1 MRCVTPA
8 KDAPAPLDARRPER
22 TDGRPAPEL
31 RATATAPVSASHD
44 ALGGSPLDPRLTFAS
59 FVIGRSNTLAHAA
72 ARQVAEGRRGDR
84 VMFNPLYIHAGVG
97 LGKTHLL
104 QAVTWAGNSGSERK
118 VLYLTAE
125 KFMYGFVAALKT
137 QTALAF
143 KEALRGID
151 VLVIDDLQFL
161 QGKSTQAEFCHTLN
175 ALIDAGRQVVI
186 AADRPPSD
194 LESLDD
200 RVRSRLAGGLV
211 VEMGSL
217 GEELRLGILKSRVAA
232 ARAHHATFDVPAP
245 VLDYLARTITHN
257 GRDLEGAVN
266 RLLAHSKLN
275 AQPVTLEMAERE
287 VRDLIRPQEPKRIK
301 IEDIQRVVARQYNVS
316 RSDLLSSRRT
326 ANVVRPRQV
335 AMYLAKTL
343 TLRSLPEIGRRFGGR
358 DHTTVLHAVRK
369 IEALVAKDVA
379 LVRRGRSRSS
389 ASCRSNAR
397 TGSSPPCGTGWP
409 VAAAADRG
417 AAGHFCRKRGERPRR
432 FPCAG
437 GHPRHL
443 AVPPRVWSNPASIR
457 LFGFQMPRRCL
468 SGRPAFPSLGS
479 GGYCNE
485 GHGRT
490 RATAE
495 IAGPRPSR
503 GRAPQHHSDPRQRAV
518 PRRKRPAVAE
528 SHRPRPRGDR
538 NAGGGNRDRRLDHRA
553 GAHVLRH
560 RAQTA
565 RRLADRAGRRR
576 RPRGAGDPRRPLALH
591 AADPAGKRF
600 PGSRRRRHD
609 AFVHAGRR
617 RPEAAD
623 RPHAVR
629 DLDRRDALLPQ
640 RHLSA
645 RAGTRQG
652 RDPARGR
659 DRRPSA
665 GAGRSAVAEGRG
677 RHAGRDRAAQD
688 RRRSAAADR
697 GQ

>member
-1 MRCVTPA
+1 MTNSEQDRWSRVKGRLRSTVGEDVYSSWFARMDLEGIQQESVHLSVPTRFLKSWIQTHYSERVLSCWQAEMPEVHRVDLSVRSAMRAATHA
-8 KDAPAPLDARRPER
+8 KDASVADPRRAER
-22 TDGRPAPEL
+22 SDNKPAPEL
-31 RATATAPVSASHD
+31 RAVATAPVSANHD
-44 ALGGSPLDPRLTFAS
+44 ALGGSPLDPRLTFGS

-72 ARQVAEGRRGDR
+72 ARQVAEGRHGDP

-104 QAVTWAGNSGSERK
+104 QAITWAGNSGSERK

-125 KFMYGFVAALKT
+125 KFMYGFVAALRT

-211 VEMGSL
+211 VEMGTL
-217 GEELRLGILKSRVAA
+217 GEELRLGILRSRVAA
-232 ARAHHATFDVPAP
+232 ARAHHASFDVPEP

-257 GRDLEGAVN
+257 GRDLEGAIN

-369 IEALVAKDVA
+369 IESLVGRDVA
-379 LVRRGRSRSS
+379 LSEEVESL
-389 ASCRSNAR
+389 
-397 TGSSPPCGTGWP
+397 
-409 VAAAADRG
+409 
-417 AAGHFCRKRGERPRR
+417 KRQLQE
-432 FPCAG
+432 
-437 GHPRHL
+437 
-443 AVPPRVWSNPASIR
+443 
-457 LFGFQMPRRCL
+457 
-468 SGRPAFPSLGS
+468 
-479 GGYCNE
+479 
-485 GHGRT
+485 
-490 RATAE
+490 
-495 IAGPRPSR
+495 
-503 GRAPQHHSDPRQRAV
+503 
-518 PRRKRPAVAE
+518 
-528 SHRPRPRGDR
+528 
-538 NAGGGNRDRRLDHRA
+538 
-553 GAHVLRH
+553 
-560 RAQTA
+560 
-565 RRLADRAGRRR
+565 
-576 RPRGAGDPRRPLALH
+576 
-591 AADPAGKRF
+591 
-600 PGSRRRRHD
+600 
-609 AFVHAGRR
+609 
-617 RPEAAD
+617 
-623 RPHAVR
+623 
-629 DLDRRDALLPQ
+629 
-640 RHLSA
+640 
-645 RAGTRQG
+645 
-652 RDPARGR
+652 
-659 DRRPSA
+659 
-665 GAGRSAVAEGRG
+665 
-677 RHAGRDRAAQD
+677 
-688 RRRSAAADR
+688 
-697 GQ
+697 

>member
-1 MRCVTPA
+1 MAPHHATLSLKKSFQMMTTSEQDRWSRVKNRLRSNVGEDVYTSWFARMDLEGVQEESVRLSVPTRFLKSWIQAHYAERVLSCWQAEMPEVHRIDLTVRSAVRPVVQP
-8 KDAPAPLDARRPER
+8 KEAPAQVETRRA
-22 TDGRPAPEL
+22 PAPEL
-31 RATATAPVSASHD
+31 RSTATAPVSANHD

-72 ARQVAEGRRGDR
+72 ARQVAEGRRGDP

-104 QAVTWAGNSGSERK
+104 QAVTWAGNSGNERK

-217 GEELRLGILKSRVAA
+217 GEELRHGILKSRVAA
-232 ARAHHATFDVPAP
+232 ARAHHATFEVPEE
-245 VLDYLARTITHN
+245 VLTYLARAITHN
-257 GRDLEGAVN
+257 GRDLEGAIN

-275 AQPVTLEMAERE
+275 NRPVTLEMAEHE

-369 IEALVAKDVA
+369 IEALVSKDNTLSEEVES
-379 LVRRGRSRSS
+379 L
-389 ASCRSNAR
+389 
-397 TGSSPPCGTGWP
+397 
-409 VAAAADRG
+409 
-417 AAGHFCRKRGERPRR
+417 KRQLQE
-432 FPCAG
+432 
-437 GHPRHL
+437 
-443 AVPPRVWSNPASIR
+443 
-457 LFGFQMPRRCL
+457 
-468 SGRPAFPSLGS
+468 
-479 GGYCNE
+479 
-485 GHGRT
+485 
-490 RATAE
+490 
-495 IAGPRPSR
+495 
-503 GRAPQHHSDPRQRAV
+503 
-518 PRRKRPAVAE
+518 
-528 SHRPRPRGDR
+528 
-538 NAGGGNRDRRLDHRA
+538 
-553 GAHVLRH
+553 
-560 RAQTA
+560 
-565 RRLADRAGRRR
+565 
-576 RPRGAGDPRRPLALH
+576 
-591 AADPAGKRF
+591 
-600 PGSRRRRHD
+600 
-609 AFVHAGRR
+609 
-617 RPEAAD
+617 
-623 RPHAVR
+623 
-629 DLDRRDALLPQ
+629 
-640 RHLSA
+640 
-645 RAGTRQG
+645 
-652 RDPARGR
+652 
-659 DRRPSA
+659 
-665 GAGRSAVAEGRG
+665 
-677 RHAGRDRAAQD
+677 
-688 RRRSAAADR
+688 
-697 GQ
+697 

>member
-1 MRCVTPA
+1 MAASQAPYFIRKPSEKMTTTMTDTEQDRWARVKVRLRSSVGEDVYTSWFARMDLESVQRESVRLSVPTTFLRSWIQAHYAERVLLCCQAEMPEVHRIDLTVRTPA
-8 KDAPAPLDARRPER
+8 RCLTPIKDATAPLDTRRTE
-22 TDGRPAPEL
+22 RPAPEL
-31 RATATAPVSASHD
+31 RATAIAPVSASHD
-44 ALGGSPLDPRLTFAS
+44 ALGGSPLDPRLTFGS
-59 FVIGRSNTLAHAA
+59 FVVGRSNTLAHAA
-72 ARQVAEGRRGDR
+72 ARQVAEGRRGDS

-211 VEMGSL
+211 VEMSSL

-232 ARAHHATFDVPAP
+232 ARAHHASFDVPAP

-257 GRDLEGAVN
+257 GRDLEGAIN

-369 IEALVAKDVA
+369 IEALVARDVA
-379 LVRRGRSRSS
+379 LSEEVESL
-389 ASCRSNAR
+389 
-397 TGSSPPCGTGWP
+397 
-409 VAAAADRG
+409 
-417 AAGHFCRKRGERPRR
+417 KRQLQE
-432 FPCAG
+432 
-437 GHPRHL
+437 
-443 AVPPRVWSNPASIR
+443 
-457 LFGFQMPRRCL
+457 
-468 SGRPAFPSLGS
+468 
-479 GGYCNE
+479 
-485 GHGRT
+485 
-490 RATAE
+490 
-495 IAGPRPSR
+495 
-503 GRAPQHHSDPRQRAV
+503 
-518 PRRKRPAVAE
+518 
-528 SHRPRPRGDR
+528 
-538 NAGGGNRDRRLDHRA
+538 
-553 GAHVLRH
+553 
-560 RAQTA
+560 
-565 RRLADRAGRRR
+565 
-576 RPRGAGDPRRPLALH
+576 
-591 AADPAGKRF
+591 
-600 PGSRRRRHD
+600 
-609 AFVHAGRR
+609 
-617 RPEAAD
+617 
-623 RPHAVR
+623 
-629 DLDRRDALLPQ
+629 
-640 RHLSA
+640 
-645 RAGTRQG
+645 
-652 RDPARGR
+652 
-659 DRRPSA
+659 
-665 GAGRSAVAEGRG
+665 
-677 RHAGRDRAAQD
+677 
-688 RRRSAAADR
+688 
-697 GQ
+697 